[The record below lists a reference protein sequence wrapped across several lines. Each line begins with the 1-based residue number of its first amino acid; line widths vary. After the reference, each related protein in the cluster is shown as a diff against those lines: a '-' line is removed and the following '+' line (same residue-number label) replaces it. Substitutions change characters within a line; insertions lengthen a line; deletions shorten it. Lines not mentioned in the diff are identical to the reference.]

1 MAKISAPIVDSS
13 GDSSFDREQVVRL
26 PAGLYGG
33 MFAWYSLPKEYPKYQ
48 AEGTEMRFFA
58 GFTLTHDRSN
68 QQLPYFGEAIM
79 GIKPKRYF
87 NAETGMISSYVSF
100 LYALLAGKVPMEK
113 IVAMTDEELP
123 DLDELIGRP
132 VLLTVEP
139 HAKPDKH
146 GIYGTK
152 VKKIDPMDAALWKAI
167 KPLYDA
173 KQEIANGRD
182 QTWRLQVPKPALE
195 EEARAHKASAMPEKP
210 TAGELDE
217 EVPF

>member
-1 MAKISAPIVDSS
+1 MARIIAPNIESS
-13 GDSSFDREQVVRL
+13 ETPFERAQIVRL
-26 PAGLYGG
+26 PAGLYGA
-33 MFAWYSLPKEYPKYQ
+33 MFAWYSLPKEYPKFQ
-48 AEGTEMRFFA
+48 SDGTELKFFA
-58 GFTLTHDRSN
+58 GFVLTHDRSN
-68 QQLPYFGEAIM
+68 NQLPFFGEAIM

-87 NAETGMISSYVSF
+87 NAENGMISAYVSF

-113 IVAMTDEELP
+113 IVAMTDGELP

-132 VLLTVEP
+132 VLLTIEP

-146 GIYGTK
+146 GTYGAK